1 MNIFTIK
8 MFVFANYVQKINF
21 EGTQLRMLGVSLTQS
36 YLFVMSLLRVLR
48 ECCFRAPKILL
59 DKYFTIKR
67 FILLILYKKSILSHH
82 CFRRW
87 AQHSLNF
94 IYLCCLH
101 CGYQG
106 NFALKLLKFCWRYI
120 FIIEMFIT
128 ANFIQKIEQAQCKK
142 MGVAFS
148 KFIYL
153 YCVWYQEKVVL
164 KLQKFCL
171 TNIFTTETFIS
182 ADFNQK
188 LTLMI
193 TVLDDGCGTFSVFL
207 NLFSL
212 LRVLGQKI
220 SFDEIFG
227 RT

>member
-21 EGTQLRMLGVSLTQS
+21 EGTRLRMLGVSLSQS
-36 YLFVMSLLRVLR
+36 YLFVMSLLWVLR

-67 FILLILYKKSILSHH
+67 FILLILYKKSILRHH

-87 AQHSLNF
+87 TKHSLNF

-106 NFALKLLKFCWRYI
+106 NFVLKLLKFCWRNI
-120 FIIEMFIT
+120 FIIEMFII
-128 ANFIQKIEQAQCKK
+128 ANFIQKIKQAQCKK

>member
-8 MFVFANYVQKINF
+8 MFIFANYVQKINF
-21 EGTQLRMLGVSLTQS
+21 EGTRLRMLGVSLTQS
-36 YLFVMSLLRVLR
+36 YLFVMSLLWVLR

-87 AQHSLNF
+87 TKHSLNF

-106 NFALKLLKFCWRYI
+106 NFVLKLLKFCWRNI
-120 FIIEMFIT
+120 FIIEMFII
-128 ANFIQKIEQAQCKK
+128 ANFIQKIKQAQCKK

-153 YCVWYQEKVVL
+153 YCVWY
-164 KLQKFCL
+164 F
-171 TNIFTTETFIS
+171 
-182 ADFNQK
+182 D
-188 LTLMI
+188 TLMI
-193 TVLDDGCGTFSVFL
+193 TVLDDGCGTFSVFF

-212 LRVLGQKI
+212 LRVLGQKMKYN
-220 SFDEIFG
+220 FFLVF
-227 RT
+227 